1 MATLIDSKKLLTSEN
16 LEAAGITESRIP
28 ALLLAASALHDA
40 VCQIDRDRMPGLRT
54 HFPEVITVAQM
65 YGQADEILYGLEDE
79 S

>member
-1 MATLIDSKKLLTSEN
+1 MTTLIDSKNLLTSEN
-16 LEAAGITESRIP
+16 LLAAGITESRIP

-40 VCQIDRDRMPGLRT
+40 VCQIDRNRMPRLRT

-65 YGQADEILYGLEDE
+65 YGQADEILHGLED

>member
-16 LEAAGITESRIP
+16 LEDAGITESRIP

-54 HFPEVITVAQM
+54 QFPEVITVAQM
-65 YGQADEILYGLEDE
+65 YGQADEILHGLED

>member
-1 MATLIDSKKLLTSEN
+1 MTTLIDSKELLTSEN
-16 LEAAGITESRIP
+16 LLAAGITESRIP

-54 HFPEVITVAQM
+54 LFPEVITVAQM
-65 YGQADEILYGLEDE
+65 YGQADEILHGLED

>member
-16 LEAAGITESRIP
+16 LKAAGITESRIP

-54 HFPEVITVAQM
+54 QFPEVITVAQM
-65 YGQADEILYGLEDE
+65 YGQADEILHGLED
-79 S
+79 

>member
-1 MATLIDSKKLLTSEN
+1 MTTLIDSKKLLTSEN
-16 LEAAGITESRIP
+16 LEDAGITESRIP

-65 YGQADEILYGLEDE
+65 YGQADEILHGLEN